1 MTTRRKAYLVSEA
14 TAAINDRAGLGLTA
28 RTVREYC
35 RTGVIAAKQP
45 MGPKGRYRIP
55 AAELERFI
63 TANTGSVD
71 SDA

>member
-1 MTTRRKAYLVSEA
+1 MTIRRKAYLVSEA
-14 TAAINDRAGLGLTA
+14 TAVINERTGLGLTE

-35 RTGVIAAKQP
+35 RTGVIAALQP
-45 MGPKGRYRIP
+45 NGPKGRYRIP

-71 SDA
+71 SGT

>member
-1 MTTRRKAYLVSEA
+1 MTPRRKAYLVSEA
-14 TAAINDRAGLGLTA
+14 TAVIDERTDLGLTE

-35 RTGVIAAKQP
+35 RTGVIKARQP
-45 MGPKGRYRIP
+45 KGPKGRYRIP

-71 SDA
+71 NGT